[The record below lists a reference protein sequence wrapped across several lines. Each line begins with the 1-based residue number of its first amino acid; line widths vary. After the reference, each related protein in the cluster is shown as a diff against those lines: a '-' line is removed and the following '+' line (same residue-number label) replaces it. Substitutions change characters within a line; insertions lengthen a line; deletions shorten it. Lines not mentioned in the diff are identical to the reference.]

1 MVSYFLALKKGK
13 HKFSERLS
21 SHNFNTPFLYLM
33 MKIEKLK
40 LNDENL
46 EFSSFYH
53 RLTELTF
60 LMKHVYFIPLLR
72 QAKARR
78 DE

>member
-1 MVSYFLALKKGK
+1 MVSDFLALKKGK

-21 SHNFNTPFLYLM
+21 SHNFNTQFLNLM
-33 MKIEKLK
+33 MKIEK